1 VRATIA
7 GAAVAVGAAAFL
19 AYGGGFPNTDAMWTL
34 VWGRELLHL
43 DAPSW
48 SAGATPHPL
57 TNLLGV
63 VAALVPSASETALL
77 AVGYLAVGA
86 LVVGVFAVGRALFG
100 VAAGV
105 LAALLVFTRDTL
117 LFYGALVY
125 LDVIFAALVIWAIA
139 LEAERPRRG
148 VPVLVLLAIAGLVR
162 PEAWLLSAA
171 YWVYARPADRRAVL
185 LVVAAPVLWAG
196 IDLVVTGDPFFSFTT
211 TTEAT
216 GRSGRPTGLSGVLTE
231 GYRIIARTARPD
243 VCAAAVLGLVVA
255 WRRGAFG
262 LLFGALVA
270 STVATFIP
278 VIAGT
283 PLNDR
288 YLMVTMALLCV
299 AAAAPVALLEERGA
313 WRLAGATGLALLVVG
328 AVLQA
333 PRFLDRRDE
342 VVDRAGRLADAHDAL
357 RPDVPCLPFVVPNNR
372 LEPVTAVWL
381 DVPLSDVRD
390 GRDGIPNGS
399 YLWGT
404 PAAMQDI
411 VVIAGR
417 AGGAAPEPSAPVVRR
432 SGGWTLTARCD

>member
-1 VRATIA
+1 MAIA
-7 GAAVAVGAAAFL
+7 GPVVAVAVAAFL

-43 DAPSW
+43 DTPSW

-63 VAALVPSASETALL
+63 IAALVPSASETVLL

-86 LVVGVFAVGRALFG
+86 LVVGAFAIGRVLFG

-105 LAALLVFTRDTL
+105 LAAVLVFTRDTL
-117 LFYGALVY
+117 LFYGALAY

-139 LEAERPRRG
+139 LEAARPRRG

-171 YWVYARPADRRAVL
+171 YWLYARPPDRRAVL
-185 LVVAAPVLWAG
+185 LVLAAPLLWVA
-196 IDLVVTGDPFFSFTT
+196 IDLVVTGDPVFSFTT

-216 GRSGRPTGLSGVLTE
+216 GRSGRPTGLSGVLSE

-243 VCAAAVLGLVVA
+243 VCLAAALGLAVA
-255 WRRGAFG
+255 WRRGRFG

-270 STVATFIP
+270 SAVATFIP

-313 WRLAGATGLALLVVG
+313 WRLAGAAGLALLVAG
-328 AVLQA
+328 AAFQA

-342 VVDRAGRLADAHDAL
+342 VVDRAARLADAHEAL
-357 RPDVPCLPFVVPNNR
+357 RPDVPCLPLVVPNNR
-372 LEPVTAVWL
+372 LEPVVAVWL
-381 DVPLSDVRD
+381 DVPLRDVRD
-390 GRDGIPNGS
+390 GRDGIPAGS

-404 PAAMQDI
+404 PAAMKDI

-432 SGGWTLTARCD
+432 SGGWTLTARCG